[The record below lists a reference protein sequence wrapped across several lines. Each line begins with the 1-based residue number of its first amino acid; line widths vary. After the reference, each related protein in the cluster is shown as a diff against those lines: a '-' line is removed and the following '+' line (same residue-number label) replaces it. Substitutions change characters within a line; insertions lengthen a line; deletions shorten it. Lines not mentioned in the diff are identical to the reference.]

1 MQADQEV
8 VVSGFHAVDDG
19 TGDQGLQGTGDASAA
34 ALQEADYAS
43 AAAAETITG
52 GGKAGKIRPF
62 RKRSVEWLKKEAK
75 NRGFSGYSKMK
86 KDELVE
92 MLKGSKP
99 PRQPK

>member
-1 MQADQEV
+1 MSEYGDVLQDGADPVNQQDGSGYQPLPGDGAAPDAAPDMGPPEGQAAQ
-8 VVSGFHAVDDG
+8 
-19 TGDQGLQGTGDASAA
+19 
-34 ALQEADYAS
+34 
-43 AAAAETITG
+43 TG

-75 NRGFSGYSKMK
+75 NRGFTGYSKMK
-86 KDELVE
+86 KDELVG